1 MNQEFSEG
9 IINGTSVL
17 LLLICFLS
25 LLWKW
30 RLILANSQS
39 DPNKFNNVN
48 VFVKVAY
55 THLLFPII
63 IGFLMVNLLVVNTI
77 IDGQL
82 MAMFS
87 SLPHELS
94 SSISLITAMI
104 SSCIFFFEGKLL
116 VM

>member
-1 MNQEFSEG
+1 M
-9 IINGTSVL
+9 
-17 LLLICFLS
+17 
-25 LLWKW
+25 
-30 RLILANSQS
+30 
-39 DPNKFNNVN
+39 
-48 VFVKVAY
+48 KVVY